1 MAWAP
6 IAVTKGVMP
15 PMKVAF
21 ATVTR
26 PSARMNSTEDALE
39 QIPAT
44 TAGQP
49 ARRIARET
57 APRCTIAIMAP
68 TMAVA
73 PSER

>member
-1 MAWAP
+1 
-6 IAVTKGVMP
+6 MP
-15 PMKVAF
+15 PMNVAF

-26 PSARMNSTEDALE
+26 PSARMKSTEDALE

-49 ARRIARET
+49 ACRIAWATR
-57 APRCTIAIMAP
+57 PRWTIAIMVP
-68 TMAVA
+68 TIAVA